1 MKFQLYV
8 PLQLSQKPISPSL
21 YKRKK
26 NGIYTISTRNV
37 VAVVDSIGFNVQFFF
52 RVIEV
57 YFHPIIII
65 SHVVLCECFL
75 FSNQLGNFSLIIVSI
90 HFHGNF

>member
-65 SHVVLCECFL
+65 SHVV
-75 FSNQLGNFSLIIVSI
+75 
-90 HFHGNF
+90 